1 MKFYV
6 IVFAL
11 LGCLILGAVG
21 GYYFCKS
28 GIPAQLTDQ
37 QTTDKK
43 ECEAAQQITKDANDA
58 LQKSRDSISSQ
69 LDALRL
75 QHPTTCVRV
84 TGRADVSGAGNKYAA
99 ANGNGLSS
107 DWLRAFAAQCESYR
121 SEINVC
127 VDFLAQERQVIQPA
141 Q

>member
-1 MKFYV
+1 MKIYFIVGAILV
-6 IVFAL
+6 I
-11 LGCLILGAVG
+11 LIIGAVG

-37 QTTDKK
+37 QKTDKK
-43 ECEAAQQITKDANDA
+43 ECEAAQQVTKDANDA

-75 QHPTTCVRV
+75 QHPTTCVRI
-84 TGRADVSGAGNKYAA
+84 TRPADVSGAGGKHAA
-99 ANGNGLSS
+99 VDGNGLSS
-107 DWLRAFAAQCESYR
+107 DWLRSFAAQCESYR
-121 SEINVC
+121 SEMNIC
-127 VDFLAQERQVIQPA
+127 ADFLTQERQIIQPA